1 MRSRD
6 AIPPRFCCM
15 PTCTADWE
23 GARPRAPRIART
35 RSLPVLL
42 CVHRSKSMKLTTR
55 YLGSRSLLCFSFV
68 LVLISVFT
76 VQAHDPGLSTA
87 TITVGD
93 HQIEVLLGFA
103 EKDVESLLTVDGKRS
118 YTRNPEELEPMRS
131 ELESLATQDIHLI
144 LEGVTAAPN
153 QATAK
158 RKDNQN
164 IEILLRFERT
174 NAARLRLV
182 SKLFQRLPFGHRQF
196 ASAQTTSG
204 VNLGQAMLSGSEDSW
219 QIDLPKLA
227 SPTTSANAGHSFF
240 AFLKLGIEHILT
252 GYDHLLFLFALLVVC
267 RDLRSILTVIT
278 CFTIA
283 HSITLA
289 LSTLDLIRLPARI
302 VEPLIAASIAYVGIE
317 NLIRGDAPKWRW
329 LITFSFGLVHGLGF
343 ADALKEFGI
352 GSGQLGI
359 VLPLVG
365 FNLGV
370 EFGQLSVAAV
380 ALPILWQLR
389 KNPGFVRRW
398 VPSCSV
404 AVAMA
409 GSYWMIE
416 RLMQQ

>member
-1 MRSRD
+1 M
-6 AIPPRFCCM
+6 
-15 PTCTADWE
+15 
-23 GARPRAPRIART
+23 
-35 RSLPVLL
+35 
-42 CVHRSKSMKLTTR
+42 KSTTR
-55 YLGSRSLLCFSFV
+55 YISFRCLLCSSFI
-68 LVLISVFT
+68 LLLISVFT
-76 VQAHDPGLSTA
+76 AQAHDPGLSTA

-103 EKDVESLLTVDGKRS
+103 EKDVESLLTVDGKPP
-118 YTRNPEELEPMRS
+118 YIRNSGKFETIRS
-131 ELESLATQDIHLI
+131 ELESLATQDINLL
-144 LEGVTAAPN
+144 LEEVTAAPN

-174 NAARLRLV
+174 HAARLRLV
-182 SKLFQRLPFGHRQF
+182 SKLFERLPFGHRQF

-204 VNLGQAMLSGSEDSW
+204 VNLGEAMLSSSENSW
-219 QIDLPKLA
+219 QIDLPNIA
-227 SPTTSANAGHSFF
+227 PSTVSANAGHSFF
-240 AFLKLGIEHILT
+240 AFLKLGVEHILT

-289 LSTLDLIRLPARI
+289 LSTLDVIRLPARF

-317 NLIRGDAPKWRW
+317 NLIRGDAPRWRW

-343 ADALKEFGI
+343 AGALKEFGI
-352 GSGQLGI
+352 GSGQFGI

-370 EFGQLSVAAV
+370 EVGQLSVAAV

-389 KNPGFVRRW
+389 KNPGFVRQW
-398 VPSCSV
+398 IPVCSL
-404 AVAMA
+404 AVTLA

-416 RLMQQ
+416 RLTQQ